1 MTHVGERRT
10 VSLDRPNVWLTHLN
24 LAVAQRVCIALLW
37 ELSNYR
43 IGFGARFAFC
53 CDFSR
58 VELGFKVLQFVFGD
72 VLPRGMRSA
81 VSFDRPTCYPCPALL
96 GAAHIMLYWSVFD
109 LADRCK
115 LDLKPWKRT
124 IRNQGVNLAGALT
137 KSLSVMRLGC
147 WSSGFGRPSS
157 WPENWECRAGA

>member
-1 MTHVGERRT
+1 MGAAFAGVD
-10 VSLDRPNVWLTHLN
+10 SDR
-24 LAVAQRVCIALLW
+24 AGSVASQ
-37 ELSNYR
+37 
-43 IGFGARFAFC
+43 
-53 CDFSR
+53 
-58 VELGFKVLQFVFGD
+58 FKVTG
-72 VLPRGMRSA
+72 GSNCSA
-81 VSFDRPTCYPCPALL
+81 QKAI
-96 GAAHIMLYWSVFD
+96 GWSVFD